1 MSPTTLPFKS
11 LHDRVVESL
20 RRHWVPLR
28 EAPEGAEPVPRSQL
42 EDVSGAALDCLLTRQ
57 FRVGPLPSPEVY
69 AAILKRVQR
78 RVRRNQPIRVA
89 IGYGPMKN
97 PNTTPHSRAD
107 WAEFFALCHL
117 AAWHN
122 KVQRIYPPGLEI
134 RVVFD
139 DSTLAI
145 ANHADWNA
153 MKSYMTSV
161 NELIRLLGYD
171 RLFLPSFRQSRLAWV
186 MRLGF
191 YYFARRRVRR
201 WEQDPSNQEQIGRML
216 EFARRNV
223 GLPQGLTEA
232 ERERYLRDASHRY
245 RVYWEAL
252 QMTGMTASKR
262 RIVAMYLDGSQ
273 HHLRQSI
280 ALHLTS
286 LDKGQVAQ
294 PWQGEGALLDNG
306 HGKLEPVVLTA
317 GRLARLQL
325 ETVGGLD
332 LIADPGF
339 RHIAVGLPAVGK
351 ETATEAGNGSS
362 SANYNGRLPTAQ
374 IQPFFG
380 SSDTTVSE

>member
-1 MSPTTLPFKS
+1 MSTTLSIKS
-11 LHDRVVESL
+11 LNDRVIEAL
-20 RRHWVPLR
+20 QRHWVPLLG
-28 EAPEGAEPVPRSQL
+28 APVDAKPVPRSQL
-42 EDVSGAALDCLLTRQ
+42 EEISRAALDKLLTRR

-69 AAILKRVQR
+69 GAILKRVQR
-78 RVRRNQPIRVA
+78 RVRKNQPIRVA

-97 PNTTPHSRAD
+97 PNTSRHSRAD

-117 AAWHN
+117 AAWNN
-122 KVQRIYPPGLEI
+122 KVQTIYAPGLEI
-134 RVVFD
+134 RIVFD

-145 ANHADWNA
+145 ANHADWNS
-153 MKSYMTSV
+153 MKSYMASV
-161 NELIRLLGYD
+161 NELIHLLGYD
-171 RLFLPSFRQSRLAWV
+171 RLFLPSFRQSTLAWV

-191 YYFARRRVRR
+191 YCFARRRVRR
-201 WEQDPSNQEQIGRML
+201 WEQDPANQEQIDRML

-223 GLPQGLTEA
+223 ALPLGLSEDQ
-232 ERERYLRDASHRY
+232 RESYLRDAGHRY

-252 QMTGMTASKR
+252 QMTGMTTSKR

-294 PWQGEGALLDNG
+294 PWQGEGALLENG

-317 GRLARLQL
+317 SRVARLQL

-332 LIADPGF
+332 LIPDHGF
-339 RHIAVGLPAVGK
+339 RQIAVAIPVAGIEIAP
-351 ETATEAGNGSS
+351 EAGNGDT
-362 SANYNGRLPTAQ
+362 AN
-374 IQPFFG
+374 
-380 SSDTTVSE
+380 DTLIGNPAKPV

>member
-1 MSPTTLPFKS
+1 MPATLPINS
-11 LHDRVVESL
+11 LRDRTVESL

-28 EAPEGAEPVPRSQL
+28 VAPTPAEPVPRSHV
-42 EDVSGAALDCLLTRQ
+42 EEVTRAALDSLLTRQ
-57 FRVGPLPSPEVY
+57 FRVGPLPSPEIY
-69 AAILKRVQR
+69 AAILQRVQR
-78 RVRRNQPIRVA
+78 RVQRNQRLRVA

-97 PNTTPHSRAD
+97 PNTTGHQRAD

-122 KVQRIYPPGLEI
+122 KVQPIYGPGLEI
-134 RVVFD
+134 RIVFD
-139 DSTLAI
+139 DSTLAM
-145 ANHADWNA
+145 ANHADRNS
-153 MKSYMTSV
+153 MKSYMASV
-161 NELIRLLGYD
+161 DELIHLLGYND
-171 RLFLPSFRQSRLAWV
+171 LFLPSFRQSSVAWV

-201 WEQDPSNQEQIGRML
+201 WEQDPANQEQIDRML

-223 GLPQGLTEA
+223 AVPQGLTEA
-232 ERERYLRDASHRY
+232 QRERYLQDASHRY

-317 GRLARLQL
+317 GRLARLRL

-332 LIADPGF
+332 LIAAPGF
-339 RHIAVGLPAVGK
+339 GQISVAVPAVGK
-351 ETATEAGNGSS
+351 EATTQAETEAPADAG
-362 SANYNGRLPTAQ
+362 
-374 IQPFFG
+374 
-380 SSDTTVSE
+380 VSGKAV

>member
-1 MSPTTLPFKS
+1 
-11 LHDRVVESL
+11 
-20 RRHWVPLR
+20 
-28 EAPEGAEPVPRSQL
+28 
-42 EDVSGAALDCLLTRQ
+42 
-57 FRVGPLPSPEVY
+57 
-69 AAILKRVQR
+69 
-78 RVRRNQPIRVA
+78 
-89 IGYGPMKN
+89 MKN
-97 PNTTPHSRAD
+97 PNTASHNRAD

-122 KVQRIYPPGLEI
+122 KVQPIYAPGLKI
-134 RVVFD
+134 RIVFD

-145 ANHADWNA
+145 ANHADWST
-153 MKSYMTSV
+153 MKSYMASV
-161 NELIRLLGYD
+161 NELIRVLGYD

-201 WEQDPSNQEQIGRML
+201 WEQDPANQEQIDRML

-223 GLPQGLTEA
+223 TLPPGLTEA
-232 ERERYLRDASHRY
+232 ERERYLHAASHRY

-317 GRLARLQL
+317 GRLARLQF
-325 ETVGGLD
+325 ETVGDLD
-332 LIADPGF
+332 LIAGPGF
-339 RHIAVGLPAVGK
+339 QQIAVAVPAERKVISDQSSVISHQCWA
-351 ETATEAGNGSS
+351 ATD
-362 SANYNGRLPTAQ
+362 Q
-374 IQPFFG
+374 
-380 SSDTTVSE
+380 

>member
-1 MSPTTLPFKS
+1 MSTTLLLKS
-11 LHDRVVESL
+11 LNDRVIESL
-20 RRHWVPLR
+20 RRHWVPLHG
-28 EAPEGAEPVPRSQL
+28 APSGAAPVPPSQL
-42 EDVSGAALDCLLTRQ
+42 EEISRAALDTLLTRQ

-69 AAILKRVQR
+69 AAILKRVLW

-97 PNTTPHSRAD
+97 PNTTRHSRAD

-122 KVQRIYPPGLEI
+122 KVQSLYVPGLEI
-134 RVVFD
+134 RIVFD

-145 ANHADWNA
+145 ANYADWNS
-153 MKSYMTSV
+153 MKSYMASV
-161 NELIRLLGYD
+161 SELIRLLGYE
-171 RLFLPSFRQSRLAWV
+171 RLFLPSFRQSTLAWV

-201 WEQDPSNQEQIGRML
+201 WEQDPANQEQMDRML

-223 GLPQGLTEA
+223 ALPLGLSEGQ
-232 ERERYLRDASHRY
+232 RESYLKEASHRY

-252 QMTGMTASKR
+252 QMTGMTASNR

-273 HHLRQSI
+273 HHLRQPV

-294 PWQGEGALLDNG
+294 PWQGEGALLDNL

-317 GRLARLQL
+317 SRLARLQL
-325 ETVGGLD
+325 ETVGDLD
-332 LIADPGF
+332 LIPDVGF
-339 RHIAVGLPAVGK
+339 RHILVAMPI
-351 ETATEAGNGSS
+351 AG
-362 SANYNGRLPTAQ
+362 
-374 IQPFFG
+374 
-380 SSDTTVSE
+380 

>member
-1 MSPTTLPFKS
+1 MLQTLPIKS
-11 LHDRVVESL
+11 LHDRVIESL
-20 RRHWVPLR
+20 RRHWVPLHG
-28 EAPEGAEPVPRSQL
+28 APVDAEPVPPSQRD
-42 EDVSGAALDCLLTRQ
+42 EISRAALDRLLTRQ

-69 AAILKRVQR
+69 AAILQRVLR

-97 PNTTPHSRAD
+97 PNTTRHSRAD

-122 KVQRIYPPGLEI
+122 KVQSIYAPGLEVRI
-134 RVVFD
+134 VFD

-145 ANHADWNA
+145 ANHADWNS
-153 MKSYMTSV
+153 MKSYMASV
-161 NELIRLLGYD
+161 NELIGLLGYD

-201 WEQDPSNQEQIGRML
+201 WEQDPANQEQIDRMF

-223 GLPQGLTEA
+223 ALPQGLPEGQ
-232 ERERYLRDASHRY
+232 RESYLRDASHRY

-252 QMTGMTASKR
+252 QMTGMTSSQR

-294 PWQGEGALLDNG
+294 PWQGEGALMDNG

-317 GRLARLQL
+317 GRLERLQL
-325 ETVGGLD
+325 ETVGDLD
-332 LIADPGF
+332 LIPDPGF
-339 RHIAVGLPAVGK
+339 RQIAVALPAAWI
-351 ETATEAGNGSS
+351 ETASEAGNG
-362 SANYNGRLPTAQ
+362 ATA
-374 IQPFFG
+374 IG
-380 SSDTTVSE
+380 TLISETH

>member
-1 MSPTTLPFKS
+1 
-11 LHDRVVESL
+11 
-20 RRHWVPLR
+20 VPLR
-28 EAPEGAEPVPRSQL
+28 AAPARVEPVPRSQL
-42 EDVSGAALDCLLTRQ
+42 EEVSRAALDTLLTRQ
-57 FRVGPLPSPEVY
+57 FRVGPLPSAEVY
-69 AAILKRVQR
+69 DAILKRVYR
-78 RVRRNQPIRVA
+78 RVRRNQPIRIA

-97 PNTTPHSRAD
+97 PNTTPHNRAD
-107 WAEFFALCHL
+107 WAEFFAVCHL

-122 KVQRIYPPGLEI
+122 KVQPIYTPGLKI
-134 RVVFD
+134 RIVFD

-145 ANHADWNA
+145 ANHADWTS
-153 MKSYMTSV
+153 MKSYMASV
-161 NELIRLLGYD
+161 KELIRMLGYD
-171 RLFLPSFRQSRLAWV
+171 HLFLPTFRQSRLAWV

-201 WEQDPSNQEQIGRML
+201 WEQDPANQDQMDRML

-223 GLPQGLTEA
+223 SVPPGLTEA
-232 ERERYLRDASHRY
+232 QQECYLRDASHRY

-262 RIVAMYLDGSQ
+262 RVVAMYLDGSQ

-294 PWQGEGALLDNG
+294 PWQGEGALQDNG

-325 ETVGGLD
+325 ETVDNLD
-332 LIADPGF
+332 LIPSPGF
-339 RHIAVGLPAVGK
+339 RQIAVA
-351 ETATEAGNGSS
+351 
-362 SANYNGRLPTAQ
+362 LPTDGEKRPEKLEIA
-374 IQPFFG
+374 PRPAPP
-380 SSDTTVSE
+380 

>member
-1 MSPTTLPFKS
+1 MFPTLPTKS
-11 LHDRVVESL
+11 LHNRVVDAL

-28 EAPEGAEPVPRSQL
+28 EAARAEPVPRSRR
-42 EDVSGAALDCLLTRQ
+42 EDVSRAALDTLLTRQ
-57 FRVGPLPSPEVY
+57 FRVGPLPSSEVY
-69 AAILKRVQR
+69 SAILKRVYR

-97 PNTTPHSRAD
+97 PNTTSHNRAD

-122 KVQRIYPPGLEI
+122 KVQPIYAPGLQI
-134 RVVFD
+134 RIVFD

-145 ANHADWNA
+145 ANHADWSS
-153 MKSYMTSV
+153 MKSYMASV
-161 NELIRLLGYD
+161 NDLIRALGYD

-186 MRLGF
+186 MKLGF

-201 WEQDPSNQEQIGRML
+201 WEQDPANQEQIDRML

-223 GLPQGLTEA
+223 ALPQGLTEA
-232 ERERYLRDASHRY
+232 ERERYLQAASHRY

-306 HGKLEPVVLTA
+306 HGKLEPAVLTA

-325 ETVGGLD
+325 ESVGGVD
-332 LIADPGF
+332 LIAGPGF
-339 RHIAVGLPAVGK
+339 RQIAVALPAGEK
-351 ETATEAGNGSS
+351 ETAAAYGNGAT
-362 SANYNGRLPTAQ
+362 ANATLIGERVNP
-374 IQPFFG
+374 I
-380 SSDTTVSE
+380 

>member
-1 MSPTTLPFKS
+1 MSTTLLVKS
-11 LHDRVVESL
+11 LNDRVIESL
-20 RRHWVPLR
+20 RLHWVPLHR
-28 EAPEGAEPVPRSQL
+28 APSGAEPVPLSQS
-42 EDVSGAALDCLLTRQ
+42 EKISRAALDTLVTRQ
-57 FRVGPLPSPEVY
+57 FRVGPLPSAEVY
-69 AAILKRVQR
+69 EAIVKRVLR

-97 PNTTPHSRAD
+97 PNTTRLHRAD

-122 KVQRIYPPGLEI
+122 KVQNIYAPGLEI
-134 RVVFD
+134 RIVFD

-145 ANHADWNA
+145 ANHADWNS

-161 NELIRLLGYD
+161 TDLIRLLGYE
-171 RLFLPSFRQSRLAWV
+171 RLFLPSFRQSSLAWV

-201 WEQDPSNQEQIGRML
+201 WEQDPANQEQMDRML

-223 GLPQGLTEA
+223 ALPLGLSEGQ
-232 ERERYLRDASHRY
+232 RESYLKEASHRY

-252 QMTGMTASKR
+252 QMTGMTASNR

-273 HHLRQSI
+273 HHLRQPV

-294 PWQGEGALLDNG
+294 PWQGEGALLDNL

-317 GRLARLQL
+317 SRLARLQL
-325 ETVGGLD
+325 ETVGDLD
-332 LIADPGF
+332 LIPDVGF
-339 RHIAVGLPAVGK
+339 RHILVAMPI
-351 ETATEAGNGSS
+351 AG
-362 SANYNGRLPTAQ
+362 
-374 IQPFFG
+374 
-380 SSDTTVSE
+380 